1 MYDIIGDVH
10 GHADKLEALLRK
22 MGYRERDGVWRHPER
37 KLISVGDL
45 VDRGTQN
52 RRTVD
57 IVRAMQEAG
66 EALVIMGNHEFNAV
80 AWATYDEHGEPLRP
94 HSPHR
99 FEQHEAFLREAE
111 AAPEWYQR
119 TLAWFRSLP
128 LYLELPELHVTHAC
142 WHEPSRQII
151 DAHTDENGALL
162 DHAWQLGARRGHE
175 LYDAI
180 EVMAKG
186 WEIELPEGYSFR
198 DKSQHE
204 RFHIRTQWW
213 RDDSRLYRDIALG
226 VDDVS
231 NLPSGEVPGSA
242 LPGYD
247 HAKPLFLGHYWM
259 KGQPCLQ
266 SAKIACVDW
275 SAGKG
280 GPMVAYRFDGE
291 SELSNDKFVAA
302 HP

>member
-10 GHADKLEALLRK
+10 GQAEKLEALLRK
-22 MGYRERDGVWRHPER
+22 MGYREQRGVWRHPTR

-45 VDRGTQN
+45 VDRGPQQ

-57 IVRAMQEAG
+57 LVRAMHEAG
-66 EALVIMGNHEFNAV
+66 EALVIMGNHELNAV
-80 AWATYDEHGEPLRP
+80 AWAMHDDDGEPLRP
-94 HSPHR
+94 HSRHR

-111 AAPEWYQR
+111 PNPDWYR
-119 TLAWFRSLP
+119 STLDWFKGLP
-128 LYLELPELHVTHAC
+128 LYLELPELRVTHAC
-142 WHEPSRQII
+142 WHEPSKAVI
-151 DAHTDENGALL
+151 DAHTDANGALRE
-162 DHAWQLGARRGHE
+162 DVWKRAARKGHE

-180 EVMAKG
+180 EIMAKG
-186 WEIELPEGYSFR
+186 WEIPLPDGYSFL
-198 DKSQHE
+198 DKSKHE

-226 VDDVS
+226 VDDGS
-231 NLPSGEVPGSA
+231 NLPDGEVPGAA

-259 KGQPCLQ
+259 QGEPCLQ
-266 SAKIACVDW
+266 SSRIACVDW
-275 SAGKG
+275 SAGKE

-291 SELSNDKFVAA
+291 DELSNDKFVWAR
-302 HP
+302 